1 MQVGWNSSG
10 VEVGC
15 AVDLGADGHGAQEE
29 DGGLIGPVQHLLPG
43 QWLPNWLLCLLHQRS
58 SRTIFQNA
66 VLIVITSLH
75 KIPAPVE

>member
-43 QWLPNWLLCLLHQRS
+43 QLWASSSLSFCPCWAAMRS
-58 SRTIFQNA
+58 LSCEKPKIKEN
-66 VLIVITSLH
+66 SL
-75 KIPAPVE
+75 K

>member
-43 QWLPNWLLCLLHQRS
+43 QLWAS
-58 SRTIFQNA
+58 S
-66 VLIVITSLH
+66 SLSFC
-75 KIPAPVE
+75 PC